1 MDYVSIIGVSRRVA
15 GAVAAGVALSVAFL
29 GLSISPARA
38 VPTAPGASVTPEGPG
53 DSAFLEARTA
63 FTRGESVRLGR
74 AMAAMDAHPLKP
86 WAEYWQLRLRLDG
99 DDAAD
104 VPGFLERQAGSY
116 LADRLRSDWV
126 KKLGEKGDWEGVRR
140 EAGGLLE
147 WDRPARCYFARA
159 SDSADTLRPLLDEP
173 KALPDACFEAL
184 TMFVERGQIGDEE
197 LWRHFRR
204 LGEKKLANDAARLA
218 PLFRAP
224 ALERKSLSKALDEV
238 ARNPLRYLERLPAD
252 FARQRRGRELAINAL
267 QRLAMQDPALAAR
280 HIERLA
286 ALLEPGELAYAW
298 GQAALFASYRQM
310 PEAQAWFE
318 RATGDVKADPAL
330 SEEQMA
336 WRARVALR
344 AQDWAALETAIAAM
358 PAALAEKPDWL
369 YWQGR
374 SLAARGR
381 QADARLRYERIA
393 GQANFYGNLASEELG
408 RLINVP
414 PRVRPGSAEIASVAA
429 MPGVQRAMAL
439 IRLDMRN
446 EGLKEWSFAMRGLAD
461 RQLLAAA
468 EVARN
473 QELWDRAIHAA
484 NKTQTEHDFNLRFLS
499 PYREKV
505 QSKSDEL
512 ALDNGWVYGLMRQ
525 ESRFITRAQSSVGA
539 QGLMQVMPA
548 TGKWVARKINLQ
560 GFKPHHI
567 AELDTNVTLGT
578 NYLKLVLDS
587 LDNHPVLAS
596 AAYNAGPGRARR
608 WRAEVPLEGAIYA
621 ETIPFS
627 ETRDYVKN
635 VMSNAVYYNA
645 LFEGKAQS
653 LKALLGVIRAKG
665 TGENGVE
672 KLP

>member
-1 MDYVSIIGVSRRVA
+1 MAGLAVSVV
-15 GAVAAGVALSVAFL
+15 LL
-29 GLSISPARA
+29 SPAMA
-38 VPTAPGASVTPEGPG
+38 VPTAPRTSVSPEGPG
-53 DSAFLEARTA
+53 DAAFLEARAA
-63 FTRGESVRLGR
+63 FTRGESVRLDR
-74 AMAAMDAHPLKP
+74 AKAAMDGHPLKP

-99 DDAAD
+99 GDSAD
-104 VPGFLERQAGSY
+104 VPGFLQRQAGSY
-116 LADRLRSDWV
+116 LADRLRGDWV
-126 KKLGEKGDWEGVRR
+126 RKLGETGDWEGVRR
-140 EAGGLLE
+140 EADGLID

-159 SDSADTLRPLLDEP
+159 SDSADALRPLLDEP
-173 KALPDACFEAL
+173 KALPDACVEAL
-184 TMFVERGQIGDEE
+184 TEFVARGQIGDDD

-218 PLFRAP
+218 PLFKTQL
-224 ALERKSLSKALDEV
+224 LERKSLSKALDAV
-238 ARNPLRYLERLPAD
+238 AANPLRYLERLPAD
-252 FARQRRGRELAINAL
+252 FSRQRSGRELAINAL

-280 HIERLA
+280 HTERLA
-286 ALLEPGELAYAW
+286 ALLDPAGAAYAW
-298 GQAALFASYRQM
+298 GQVALFAAYRQM

-318 RATGDVKADPAL
+318 RATGTVKADPAL
-330 SEEQMA
+330 SELQMA

-344 AQDWAALETAIAAM
+344 VQDWAALEVAIAAM
-358 PAALAEKPDWL
+358 PEALAETPDWV

-374 SLAARGR
+374 ALAARGR
-381 QADARLRYERIA
+381 AADARLRYERIA

-414 PRVRPGSAEIASVAA
+414 PRVRPGSTDLAHVAA
-429 MPGVQRAMAL
+429 MPGLQRAKAL

-446 EGLKEWSFAMRGLAD
+446 EGLREWGFTMRGLSD

-468 EVARN
+468 EIART

-484 NKTQTEHDFNLRFLS
+484 TRTQTEHDFNLRFLA
-499 PYREKV
+499 PYREQV
-505 QSKSDEL
+505 QSKTDEL

-548 TGKWVARKINLQ
+548 TGKWVAKKINLQ
-560 GFKPHHI
+560 GYQPHHI
-567 AELDTNVTLGT
+567 AEMDTNVTLGT
-578 NYLKLVLDS
+578 HYLKLVLDS

-596 AAYNAGPGRARR
+596 AAYNAGPGRARL

-665 TGENGVE
+665 SGEIGVE